1 MLRSRAPHCKL
12 KSADGVRQRA
22 TGLNCDHFTLHQLR
36 KTFASLLLRS
46 GVNFQLIADALGHAN
61 AETVHVYLSTDL
73 EMLRS
78 CCFPFTG
85 FELNA
90 EGVL

>member
-22 TGLNCDHFTLHQLR
+22 NGLNCDHFTLHQLR